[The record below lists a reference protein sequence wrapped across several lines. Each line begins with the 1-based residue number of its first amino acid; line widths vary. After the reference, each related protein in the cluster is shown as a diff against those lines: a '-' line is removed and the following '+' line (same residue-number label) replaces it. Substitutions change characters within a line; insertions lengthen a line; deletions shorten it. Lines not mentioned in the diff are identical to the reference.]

1 MESSFSRVAVALPT
15 VDGAHIPEPT
25 DIKEA
30 VGRAVDEKSQIPVD
44 FVCFI
49 CKCLV
54 YDPYSCNK
62 CESILCKIC
71 IDNRRKSG
79 YQGCAS
85 CKESY

>member
-1 MESSFSRVAVALPT
+1 MESSFSREAVVLPT
-15 VDGAHIPEPT
+15 VDASLIPETT

-49 CKCLV
+49 CKSLV

-62 CESILCKIC
+62 CDSI
-71 IDNRRKSG
+71 
-79 YQGCAS
+79 
-85 CKESY
+85 